1 MRRQHAAEAGAVA
14 EPVASRYRTWP
25 YDRLVEELLDKP
37 TIAEVAGKS
46 GASYQVEVEGF
57 WDSGRPGDLRVMVAM
72 DDGGFSAFRPLTV
85 GFIVRPDEHF
95 RRPLIVVSH
104 RPLTP
109 AQRRTER
116 GSRHATE
123 MACRRGTAAIW
134 TSAAPPSTTTESVL
148 DAANACRTSS
158 LGVPTADERPGS
170 DASAVPMLLCLST
183 GDPAMLAD
191 Q

>member
-72 DDGGFSAFRPLTV
+72 DDGGFSAFGPLTV
-85 GFIVRPDEHF
+85 GFIVRPD
-95 RRPLIVVSH
+95 
-104 RPLTP
+104 
-109 AQRRTER
+109 
-116 GSRHATE
+116 
-123 MACRRGTAAIW
+123 GTF
-134 TSAAPPSTTTESVL
+134 VG
-148 DAANACRTSS
+148 R
-158 LGVPTADERPGS
+158 
-170 DASAVPMLLCLST
+170 
-183 GDPAMLAD
+183 
-191 Q
+191 